1 MERITFEE
9 ALKKLEAIVGKLE
22 DSEVTLEDSVALYE
36 EGMKLSKF
44 CSEVLE
50 HAELRIEKV
59 NEKLTSK

>member
-9 ALKKLEAIVGKLE
+9 ALKKLEAIIGELE
-22 DSEVTLEDSVALYE
+22 DGEVTLEDSVALYE

-50 HAELRIEKV
+50 RAELRIEKV

>member
-9 ALKKLEAIVGKLE
+9 ALKKLEAIVSKLE
-22 DSEVTLEDSVALYE
+22 DSEVTLEESVALYE

-50 HAELRIEKV
+50 RAELRIEKV
-59 NEKLTSK
+59 NEQQTS